1 MLLLLCFFFCF
12 VAELFGTDTKVL
24 QLVDGDDIGGIGS
37 AEREV
42 YDGYMIIS
50 SVISGATITTAT
62 ITITTIIAITIIII
76 IEILYGFF

>member
-1 MLLLLCFFFCF
+1 MCFFFFC
-12 VAELFGTDTKVL
+12 VAELFGTETKVL

-37 AEREV
+37 AEREA

-50 SVISGATITTAT
+50 SVILDATAT